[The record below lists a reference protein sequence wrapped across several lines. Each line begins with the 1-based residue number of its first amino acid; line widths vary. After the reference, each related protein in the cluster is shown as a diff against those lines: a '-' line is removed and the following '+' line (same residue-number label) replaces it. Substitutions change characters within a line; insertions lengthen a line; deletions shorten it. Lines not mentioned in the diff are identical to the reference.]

1 MTGGMAILIMCSTC
15 KRFHPVEPKRGWCTL
30 LGTVFNDH
38 KCPDWQAS
46 KKAVAEV
53 FCMAKTNPRSEVQK

>member
-15 KRFHPVEPKRGWCTL
+15 KHFHPVERQRGWCVV

-38 KCPDWQAS
+38 KCEEWQAS
-46 KKAVAEV
+46 KKSVKDA
-53 FCMAKTNPRSEVQK
+53 FRMAKINPRSEVEK